1 MSFLE
6 SIRSLGL
13 TTFNPALSLDHL
25 SEYIVS
31 LFAPEDEL
39 LGALREESDRT
50 GLPPSAIPPDAGRFL
65 QVLLGTLSA
74 RRVLEVGTL
83 GGYSAIW
90 MARALPP
97 DGRLVT
103 IERDDRY
110 ATFATRYLERAGLAH
125 IVDVRRGRALDVLP
139 SLDGEEF
146 DFAFLDADRTPLV
159 VYYEWA
165 LRLVRPGGLIVAH
178 NTLLGGRVA
187 SAGANAN
194 DDDVR
199 AVREFNSRVAA
210 DERVKSILMPA
221 YDGFVVAVVNRR

>member
-1 MSFLE
+1 
-6 SIRSLGL
+6 
-13 TTFNPALSLDHL
+13 LDHL
-25 SEYIVS
+25 SDYIVS

-50 GLPPSAIPPDAGRFL
+50 GLPPSAISPDAGRFL
-65 QVLLGTLSA
+65 PVLLTTLSA

-90 MARALPP
+90 MGRALPP

-103 IERDDRY
+103 IERDERY
-110 ATFATRYLERAGLAH
+110 AAFAERYIQRASLAH
-125 IVDVRRGRALDVLP
+125 VVDVRRGRALDVLP
-139 SLDGEEF
+139 SLDGQEF
-146 DFAFLDADRTPLV
+146 DFAFLDADRAPLL

-165 LRLVRPGGLIVAH
+165 LRLVRPGGMIVAH

-187 SAGANAN
+187 AAPNTN

-199 AVREFNSRVAA
+199 ALREFNARVAA
-210 DERVKSILMPA
+210 DDRVRSILMPA
-221 YDGFVVAVVNRR
+221 YDGFLIVVVGQR

>member
-1 MSFLE
+1 MTVRQAF
-6 SIRSLGL
+6 
-13 TTFNPALSLDHL
+13 FNRAPSLDHL

-50 GLPPSAIPPDAGRFL
+50 GLPPSAIAPDAGRFL
-65 QVLLGTLSA
+65 QVLLGALNA

-103 IERDDRY
+103 FERDERY
-110 ATFATRYLERAGLAH
+110 AAFAERYIQRASLAPV
-125 IVDVRRGRALDVLP
+125 VDVRRGRALDVLP

-165 LRLVRPGGLIVAH
+165 LRLVRPGGIIVAH

-187 SAGANAN
+187 SAGSSENG
-194 DDDVR
+194 DEVR
-199 AVREFNSRVAA
+199 ALREFNARVAA
-210 DERVKSILMPA
+210 DDRVKSILMPA